1 MKTLRRRGDDA
12 GFSLPELLVVMLLS
26 SIVLAAVAVVFNG
39 SMRVARTASVK
50 GNTTGDARIAMDAMI
65 RRLRVAVVPPGGT
78 SPFGM
83 AATAAAGTNYAT
95 GADPVPTATEV
106 AFFASLT
113 TAGSTSDPAP
123 TLVDYSIDAAAK
135 CLREKMTPASG
146 TAPSFTW
153 PLASTRSRCLIFGVI
168 NTDGSRLFTYF
179 PDGKTATALTVS
191 LAAANAKSIDSVG
204 IDLAVTGTTTTDVLP
219 TKESGRVTLTNVAS
233 DDLVP
238 VS

>member
-39 SMRVARTASVK
+39 SMRVARAASAK
-50 GNTTGDARIAMDAMI
+50 GNTTGDARIAMDAML

-83 AATAAAGTNYAT
+83 AGTATGTNYPT
-95 GADPVPTATEV
+95 GVDLVPSATEV

-123 TLVDYSIDAAAK
+123 TLVDYSIDAGAK

-146 TAPSFTW
+146 TAPNFTW
-153 PLASTRSRCLIFGVI
+153 PLTSTRSRCLIFGVI
-168 NTDGSRLFTYF
+168 NTDGSRLFSYF
-179 PDGKTATALTVS
+179 PDGKTATALTIS
-191 LAAANAKSIDSVG
+191 LAADNAKSIDSVG

>member
-1 MKTLRRRGDDA
+1 MKARQRRGDDA

-39 SMRVARTASVK
+39 SMRVARAASAK
-50 GNTTGDARIAMDAMI
+50 GNTTGDARIAIDAML

-83 AATAAAGTNYAT
+83 AGTATGTNYPT
-95 GADPVPTATEV
+95 GVGAVPSATEV

-113 TAGSTSDPAP
+113 TAGSTADPAP
-123 TLVDYSIDAAAK
+123 TLVDYSIDAGAK

-168 NTDGSRLFTYF
+168 NTDGSRLFSYF
-179 PDGKTATALTVS
+179 PDGKTATALTIS
-191 LAAANAKSIDSVG
+191 LAADNAKSIDSVG

-219 TKESGRVTLTNVAS
+219 TKESGRVTLTNVAG

>member
-1 MKTLRRRGDDA
+1 MKALQRGRDDT

-39 SMRVARTASVK
+39 SMRVARTASAK

-83 AATAAAGTNYAT
+83 AGTAAGTNYPGTVDA
-95 GADPVPTATEV
+95 VPSATEV

-113 TAGSTSDPAP
+113 TAGSTSDPTP
-123 TLVDYSIDAAAK
+123 TLVDYSIDTTAK
-135 CLREKMTPASG
+135 CLRERMTPASG
-146 TAPSFTW
+146 TAPNFTW
-153 PLASTRSRCLIFGVI
+153 PLTSTRSRCLIFGGI
-168 NTDGSRLFTYF
+168 NPDGSRLFTYF